1 MSYTP
6 EAKDMRQ
13 YKRYQMDE
21 TQIHVKMGFADE
33 VKIQNISLG
42 GISVKADR
50 RMNIGKEY
58 PLKLG
63 SKEETITTKGIVV
76 WALLSE
82 SKADAKGNII
92 PIYSYGLKFT
102 NDTKEQINSFIA
114 SIEENRKEADKQRG
128 INLQADEFIDLSVQF
143 KDVLEIFAH

>member
-1 MSYTP
+1 MSYS
-6 EAKDMRQ
+6 ADVIDMRQ
-13 YKRYQMDE
+13 HNRYQMDE
-21 TQIHVKMGFADE
+21 TEIHVKMSFADQ
-33 VKIQNISLG
+33 VRILNISLG

-58 PLKLG
+58 LLTLARQ
-63 SKEETITTKGIVV
+63 ENTITTKGIVV
-76 WALLSE
+76 WALLSN
-82 SKADAKGNII
+82 SQADSKGNVV

-114 SIEENRKEADKQRG
+114 SIEENRREADKQRG

-143 KDVLEIFAH
+143 KEALEIFAH